1 MNLSRFLHTRIIQ
14 RIALDIRFQAATSIS
29 SQVSP
34 ERDVGVSRKTVSN
47 RLHEISLFARNQQKK
62 PVISKENI
70 AARLALV
77 SKHVL
82 WPENRPSKVTKVN
95 YYFWVRMETT
105 ICMDVS
111 SRCTKPMDQFGGNS
125 VESPIFMQDSSP
137 CCKANSVMCY
147 LMEQE
152 FEIWTGWLKARTG
165 IR

>member
-1 MNLSRFLHTRIIQ
+1 M
-14 RIALDIRFQAATSIS
+14 
-29 SQVSP
+29 
-34 ERDVGVSRKTVSN
+34 SRKTVSN

-111 SRCTKPMDQFGGNS
+111 SRCYVLSNGTRIRDMDWLAQGPDGNPI
-125 VESPIFMQDSSP
+125 ESM
-137 CCKANSVMCY
+137 
-147 LMEQE
+147 
-152 FEIWTGWLKARTG
+152 
-165 IR
+165 